1 MRSRVA
7 HAGAKHHSPLVLP
20 GAGGTKGPWQS
31 RPLLGTLLGMVPR
44 FVSRSFVG
52 VALAML
58 VTGCGAPE
66 PSPTRLTLRTLT
78 DSGVTGSVTLSA
90 IGVTRTLVSV
100 EVDPAG
106 HPDMP
111 AHIHPGTCDELVPQ
125 PRYPLTNVVDGRS
138 VTEVSASLEELLAG
152 DVALNLHASNSE
164 METYTACVDL
174 R

>member
-1 MRSRVA
+1 MAVPVGRRQ
-7 HAGAKHHSPLVLP
+7 HAAMPLRIIPRALVGLSLALMLGA
-20 GAGGTKGPWQS
+20 
-31 RPLLGTLLGMVPR
+31 
-44 FVSRSFVG
+44 
-52 VALAML
+52 
-58 VTGCGAPE
+58 CGAPE
-66 PSPTRLTLRTLT
+66 PSPTRLTLQTLS

-90 IGVTRTLVSV
+90 IGTARTLVSV

-125 PRYPLTNVVDGRS
+125 PRYPLTNVVDGSS

-152 DVALNLHASNSE
+152 DVALNLHASNAE
-164 METYTACVDL
+164 MEVYTACVEL

>member
-1 MRSRVA
+1 MAVPVPPGHHPPVTARALTRIAVGTSLALLVA
-7 HAGAKHHSPLVLP
+7 
-20 GAGGTKGPWQS
+20 
-31 RPLLGTLLGMVPR
+31 
-44 FVSRSFVG
+44 
-52 VALAML
+52 
-58 VTGCGAPE
+58 GCGAPE
-66 PSPTRLTLRTLT
+66 PSPTRLTLRTLS

-90 IGVTRTLVSV
+90 IGTTRTLVSV

-138 VTEVSASLEELLAG
+138 VTEVSAALDELLAG
-152 DVALNLHASNSE
+152 DVALNLHASNAE
-164 METYTACVDL
+164 MEVYTACVEL

>member
-1 MRSRVA
+1 MAVPVCRGQ
-7 HAGAKHHSPLVLP
+7 HAGVVLRISTRALVGLSF
-20 GAGGTKGPWQS
+20 AV
-31 RPLLGTLLGMVPR
+31 LLG
-44 FVSRSFVG
+44 
-52 VALAML
+52 A
-58 VTGCGAPE
+58 CGSPE
-66 PSPTRLTLRTLT
+66 PSPTRLTLRTLS

-90 IGVTRTLVSV
+90 IGAERTLVTV

-125 PRYPLTNVVDGRS
+125 PRYPLTNVVDGGS

-152 DVALNLHASNSE
+152 DVALNLHASNAE
-164 METYTACVDL
+164 MEVYTACVEL

>member
-1 MRSRVA
+1 MAGRVA
-7 HAGAKHHSPLVLP
+7 HAGEKRHSPLVLP

-31 RPLLGTLLGMVPR
+31 LLLLGTIRGMVSR
-44 FVSRSFVG
+44 SFSRSFVG
-52 VALAML
+52 VALALL
-58 VTGCGAPE
+58 VAGCGAPE
-66 PSPTRLTLRTLT
+66 PSPTRLTLRTLS
-78 DSGVTGSVTLSA
+78 DSGVTGSVSLSA
-90 IGVTRTLVSV
+90 IGSTRTLVSV

-111 AHIHPGTCDELVPQ
+111 AHVHPGTCDELVPQ

-138 VTEVSASLEELLAG
+138 VTEVSAGIDELLAG

-164 METYTACVDL
+164 MEVYTACVEL